1 MAKFE
6 KVFKQSIKTE
16 GKRFLGNEELVNSL
30 IIGKSGEDSLYSEE
44 LERYQQI
51 RSKFGFTDK
60 SLHFGERLMIKNY
73 VKAWFQQMAGKQVI
87 HKAELIKKDK
97 QQAK

>member
-1 MAKFE
+1 
-6 KVFKQSIKTE
+6 
-16 GKRFLGNEELVNSL
+16 
-30 IIGKSGEDSLYSEE
+30 
-44 LERYQQI
+44 
-51 RSKFGFTDK
+51 
-60 SLHFGERLMIKNY
+60 MIKNY